1 MRDAFTQARTA
12 GTTVVRR
19 DHNKKMYKRWKI
31 SHCFF
36 FEWTVKEFLQHEL
49 EAVRE
54 LNKKQPDKMY
64 EAVIEYLEK
73 RLSGEIQ

>member
-1 MRDAFTQARTA
+1 MTQY
-12 GTTVVRR
+12 
-19 DHNKKMYKRWKI
+19 DM
-31 SHCFF
+31 
-36 FEWTVKEFLQHEL
+36 WTVKEFLQYEL

-64 EAVIEYLEK
+64 EAVIQYLEK

>member
-1 MRDAFTQARTA
+1 MTQY
-12 GTTVVRR
+12 
-19 DHNKKMYKRWKI
+19 DM
-31 SHCFF
+31 
-36 FEWTVKEFLQHEL
+36 WTVKESIQHEL

>member
-1 MRDAFTQARTA
+1 M
-12 GTTVVRR
+12 
-19 DHNKKMYKRWKI
+19 NKND
-31 SHCFF
+31 FF